1 MSDPVAHST
10 TLTPEI
16 LVPRLGDALVEKGLI
31 SAAQNQR
38 ALEYQAKLR
47 SKSKDLTLGQILVE
61 LGYID
66 RESLDHVVT
75 EQIITLRAA
84 LQDANRNLER
94 RVEQRTA
101 ELQLALKKLSELN
114 QLKANFISN
123 ISHELRTP
131 LTHVK
136 GYLDLLASQDLGQ
149 INPEQERAI
158 KVMQHSS
165 DRLERLIED
174 LILFSS
180 AEREEVSLHPTN
192 FEITALCQSVIQRS
206 LAKASEK
213 KISIEIQSNDLL
225 AVIFGDEDK
234 VGWVLMQLVDNA
246 IKFSAT
252 DQKILMRITPE
263 SGFVRIAVID
273 TGIGIAKHHLEEIF
287 EPFHQLDSSST
298 RRYGGT
304 GLGLTLARKIMEAHG
319 SFIHVQSIEG
329 QGSVFEIYLKRAK
342 PASSLT

>member
-1 MSDPVAHST
+1 MSGPVTHSA

-31 SAAQNQR
+31 SAEQNQK
-38 ALEYQAKLR
+38 ALEYQAQLR
-47 SKSKDLTLGQILVE
+47 KESKDLTLGQILVV
-61 LGYID
+61 LGFID
-66 RESLDHVVT
+66 REALDHVVT

-84 LQDANRNLER
+84 LQDANHNLER

-136 GYLDLLASQDLGQ
+136 GYLDLLASRDLGP
-149 INPEQERAI
+149 INAEQERAI

-206 LAKASEK
+206 IAKAAEK
-213 KISIEIQSNDLL
+213 KIHIEIQFSEPQ
-225 AVIFGDEDK
+225 AMIFGDEDK
-234 VGWVLMQLVDNA
+234 VGWVLMQLIDNA

-252 DQKILMRITPE
+252 EQKILVRLMPE
-263 SGFVRIAVID
+263 DGYVRIAVID
-273 TGIGIAKHHLEEIF
+273 TGIGIAQDRLEEIF

-329 QGSVFEIYLKRAK
+329 QGSVFEILLKRAN